1 MFFCKI
7 NKKKINKNLVV
18 TLQKGF
24 SLVELLVVVAII
36 GVLAGIGIVG
46 YNSYIEYAA
55 DKVNEA
61 NAKLLADAITNERVA
76 QRGRLSS
83 KCSQDIKGSFD
94 GYGDTSILWGD
105 NLANCIDSLI
115 INNQITNPYSN
126 QLYWGR
132 YNGWMEQTWRYMPVN
147 FFYEDYS
154 PAPDLQSGYFSET
167 GFLVC
172 GSCSDD
178 VGGLAIV
185 YNSDWST
192 EPIKTKAYVATCK
205 SKKITDEYGE
215 YDISYVHKFFRFE

>member
-1 MFFCKI
+1 M
-7 NKKKINKNLVV
+7 NKKSFKKNLIA

-76 QRGRLSS
+76 QRGRLKSNCTQS
-83 KCSQDIKGSFD
+83 ITGTFD
-94 GYGDTSILWGD
+94 GWDSVLYTGD
-105 NLANCIDSLI
+105 NLADCINSLAT
-115 INNQITNPYSN
+115 NNQITNPYSN
-126 QLYWGR
+126 KLYSAQ
-132 YNGWMEQTWRYMPVN
+132 YNGWYPSWSYAVSIYDVESWGNV
-147 FFYEDYS
+147 
-154 PAPDLQSGYFSET
+154 PDLPSGYFSET
-167 GFLVC
+167 GYGVS
-172 GSCSDD
+172 GTCSDD

-185 YNSDWST
+185 YISDWSVD
-192 EPIKTKAYVATCK
+192 PISSNLIVRNKGYVATCK

-215 YDISYVHKFFRFE
+215 YDFSYAQKFFRFE